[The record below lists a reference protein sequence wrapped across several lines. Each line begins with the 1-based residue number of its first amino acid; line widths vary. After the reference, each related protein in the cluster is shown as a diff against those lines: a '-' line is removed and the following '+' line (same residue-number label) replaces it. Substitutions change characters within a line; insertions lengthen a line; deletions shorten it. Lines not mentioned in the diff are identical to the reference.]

1 MMTTDVVEI
10 YEDGSLRKTVDL
22 AKNKC
27 EALESSILRHHYL
40 VDDRFYD
47 LHILVWPAGSH
58 SAHQTRHVVTVI
70 CDSGPRFKFSVK
82 PEAGSLALEVESTT
96 GIVSPV
102 GLIGQFF
109 NSGAYSFDSVGNIV
123 TGTVHIPSDEKQWHK
138 EGFYI
143 VPTCYSKLLAHHII
157 RSRNSC
163 LWYDF

>member
-10 YEDGSLRKTVDL
+10 YERGSLQKTVHL
-22 AKNKC
+22 AKDKC
-27 EALESSILRHHYL
+27 KSNRETLILEHVL

-47 LHILVWPAGSH
+47 LHILVWPAGTH
-58 SAHQTRHVVTVI
+58 NAHQTRHVVTVN

-109 NSGAYSFDSVGNIV
+109 NSGAYSFDAVGNIV

-138 EGFYI
+138 EGFHFIY
-143 VPTCYSKLLAHHII
+143 L
-157 RSRNSC
+157 
-163 LWYDF
+163 